1 MPPIPI
7 HTESPITAEKPSGI
21 TPKTAHSDNPAAS
34 AAAPASNE
42 VPTSTYPVAQP
53 GARPSM
59 PAPTGAP
66 QPPNIQPTPTRTV
79 ADPSPPAPQPGAVPE
94 PQTGSY
100 LPPPPKVGETLRD
113 TQTQATPV
121 QMPPQMSYAPLSSG
135 TEFAAARSSTIT
147 APGPSPMAGLGPTA
161 VLSGGSG
168 SDFSHPP
175 GYHQN
180 VHASEFSSSQRAAH
194 EASVAQERR
203 PSLIGDD
210 EGEGVWSAA
219 KKWASA
225 AGDSLA
231 AAENEV
237 WKRINK
243 EK

>member
-7 HTESPITAEKPSGI
+7 HTSSPIVAAKPDGV
-21 TPKTAHSDNPAAS
+21 TPKTAESGDPGAS
-34 AAAPASNE
+34 SNVPASNE
-42 VPTSTYPVAQP
+42 VPTSTYPAAQP

-66 QPPNIQPTPTRTV
+66 QAFAPTQPT
-79 ADPSPPAPQPGAVPE
+79 
-94 PQTGSY
+94 
-100 LPPPPKVGETLRD
+100 
-113 TQTQATPV
+113 
-121 QMPPQMSYAPLSSG
+121 QMPPQMSYAPVSNGS
-135 TEFAAARSSTIT
+135 EFTVPRSSTVT
-147 APGPSPMAGLGPTA
+147 AAGPSPMAGLGPTA
-161 VLSGGSG
+161 VLGGTGGS
-168 SDFSHPP
+168 DLSHPP

-180 VHASEFSSSQRAAH
+180 VHASEFTSSQRATH
-194 EASVAQERR
+194 EASVSQERR

-225 AGDSLA
+225 AGESLA

-243 EK
+243 D